1 MCFEKNCVF
10 IDKSGFNLSI
20 SRTSGWSK
28 VGELAKTAVTKN
40 KGTISTIISDV
51 SSQDVINTSLREP
64 VIVTGSK
71 KRKTDGKTI
80 AIRAKIG
87 TRTNYFL
94 SYLGNLVNTLNKHGM
109 NGYYIIINNTLLC
122 RSVTVR
128 EFIEERGYKC
138 VYLPPHLPFLK
149 PIKEF

>member
-64 VIVTGSK
+64 VIVTGS
-71 KRKTDGKTI
+71 
-80 AIRAKIG
+80 
-87 TRTNYFL
+87 
-94 SYLGNLVNTLNKHGM
+94 NLVNTLDKHGM
-109 NGYYIIINNTLLC
+109 NGYYIIINNALLC
-122 RSVTVR
+122 RSVTVKYDVKR
-128 EFIEERGYKC
+128 RYFDGTDALTPQSAKDC
-138 VYLPPHLPFLK
+138 S
-149 PIKEF
+149 